1 MNINEGKDN
10 GDVNVNDNVNVDVD
24 VDVDVDA
31 DADMVIVEDD
41 DNNKLINVLRRTVER
56 VMIETAPNYER
67 QQNDPVIVKDDES
80 SVDEIDF
87 KLYRAVEWFYENQ
100 MYGDAIKATIVVIRR
115 FLINGKLASLKNLL
129 KKIILNN

>member
-10 GDVNVNDNVNVDVD
+10 GDVNDNVNVDVD

-67 QQNDPVIVKDDES
+67 QQ
-80 SVDEIDF
+80 
-87 KLYRAVEWFYENQ
+87 
-100 MYGDAIKATIVVIRR
+100 M
-115 FLINGKLASLKNLL
+115 
-129 KKIILNN
+129 IL

>member
-1 MNINEGKDN
+1 MKSKDN
-10 GDVNVNDNVNVDVD
+10 GDVNVNDNDNVNDNVNVDV
-24 VDVDVDA
+24 

-115 FLINGKLASLKNLL
+115 F
-129 KKIILNN
+129 